1 MTLHFTLI
9 TLGSDADEL
18 VADTTSVDSGDALTA
33 ALTELYG
40 PGSYSVGG
48 ELLAGLV
55 PGQWP
60 LVNGCIVA
68 RGEARSRERQSPSL
82 VFTVNTGPDAGQ
94 VFPLLRGDYEIG
106 RADSQISIN
115 DPELSRKHAVLT
127 VSDHHISLR
136 DHGSVNGTWVDGS
149 RIDSKNVDAGSL
161 IRLGSSRCSIV
172 PASSWQR
179 TPVGEDVKEPLVVDS
194 PPPPE
199 KNRMVWV
206 TALLPLV
213 LGVVLAVTT
222 QMWFFL
228 AFSGLSAVTGLVPL
242 LSGRRKRRTFTAAV
256 NSARLLDQNRRLRA
270 APDPA
275 VLHLALQHGRLELAQ
290 SAHQLR
296 LGLADQPANLQVQPA
311 QQGWTPPM
319 LTDVPA
325 LIDINGPNRI
335 NVIGSP
341 DAASA
346 LVRSLVLQLSLLE
359 VGVISYGH
367 AADIPTGLRYLPG
380 STLVSDPIELL
391 KALSRSPAP
400 VVILWR
406 YSGQLSS
413 ALEASGKCIIWF
425 HSEDIDASHV
435 ISTTFN
441 GGSIC
446 NRQGITTPFTPDL
459 VGEGTFEAMARTIAS
474 VYPQDENTG
483 PRPIPESVRF
493 DSMSPVT
500 PAGVRLAWEAERGG
514 LRAPLG
520 SLGSPETVLEFDL
533 ASQGPHLLVAGTT
546 GAGKSEL
553 LRALVL
559 GIATHHSPS
568 TVNFLYI
575 DFKGGSGLGPLG
587 SLPHSVGMLTDLS
600 PENVAR
606 ALVSLKAEVKRRE
619 RLFAHYKV
627 SDIGDY
633 ALRRRL
639 NDPLLPRLVLV
650 VDEFRMLT
658 EEVPTAV
665 PDLMRIATLGRSLGV
680 HLIMATQRTQGA
692 ITPDIRANVT
702 ASIGLR
708 VQAAAD
714 SQDVLNSP
722 VAASIPVAL
731 PGRAFIKV
739 GNDAPVEFQA
749 ASTLGGADPTTALK
763 PVTDFANFLHARS
776 PTDGTDNAFTQLDA
790 TLAAISVA
798 AEGWQP
804 PWSPVQPSLPTS
816 VPVPC
821 TAATTKP
828 QSQGKTFP
836 IEAGILD
843 IPDEQ
848 RQCTLEWSPEPD
860 SHLALVGISGS
871 GVEDAMRSLVLGVM
885 RCRPESHVYI
895 LDGDSLVA
903 GVAELRQVGAYIR
916 GHEVKRA
923 TRALKKLS
931 AIISD
936 RLADPSTDAPLPAP
950 VVVVV
955 TGWGRWVSVLRS
967 SRWAWAEDCL
977 GDIVRDGEKAG
988 VAVLINGDRDLLAAR
1003 FFTLLPNRVFLP
1015 SGSSAEAQMMWPKR
1029 PEMDLLPGRAF
1040 VQGRISTLAG
1050 AVAQTSAVASTDF
1063 ARYVSRLP
1071 ADSPIRP
1078 PRVEPLPRAVTTES
1092 LDTTVQ
1098 NGLSALISIGLGG
1111 DELETVKMT
1120 VSPRGVTA
1128 VLGGPGTGKTNF
1140 LNLFRTNVPDHW
1152 TLLSPHGQQDPVR
1165 YWSTIDAQ
1173 AFNDLTPAQ
1182 GALALVDD
1190 ADRLPPEVHQKL
1202 VQLHQ
1207 AGVSVI
1213 FTAMPSPTL
1222 ISKIPLAMEARSS
1235 GTGLVLC
1242 ARQSS
1247 DADFFGIRLEFE
1259 GRLPPGRAHVIVSGE
1274 VEEVQLALAP

>member
-1 MTLHFTLI
+1 MTLHFTLVM
-9 TLGSDADEL
+9 LGSDANEL
-18 VADTTSVDSGDALTA
+18 VANTTSVNSGDALA
-33 ALTELYG
+33 ASLAELYG
-40 PGSYSVGG
+40 PGSYTVGG
-48 ELLAGLV
+48 KLLAGLV

-60 LVNGCIVA
+60 LVNGCIVV
-68 RGEARSRERQSPSL
+68 RGDSRPRNRQPPSL
-82 VFTVNTGPDAGQ
+82 VLAVNTGPDAGQ

-106 RADSQISIN
+106 RTGCPISIN

-149 RIDSKNVDAGSL
+149 RIDHVKVDADSL

-179 TPVGEDVKEPLVVDS
+179 APVGEDVNEPLIVDS

-242 LSGRRKRRTFTAAV
+242 LSGRRKRRAFTAAV
-256 NSARLLDQNRRLRA
+256 DSARLQDEKRRRRA

-275 VLHLALQHGRLELAQ
+275 ILHLAVQHGRLELSN
-290 SAHQLR
+290 SAAQLR
-296 LGLADQPANLQVQPA
+296 LGLADQPANLQVKPA
-311 QQGWTPPM
+311 QQGWAPPV
-319 LTDVPA
+319 LADVPA
-325 LIDINGPNRI
+325 LVDISRPNRI
-335 NVIGSP
+335 VIKGSQ

-346 LVRSLVLQLSLLE
+346 LVRSLVLQLSVYDVE
-359 VGVISYGH
+359 MISYGH
-367 AADIPTGLRYLPG
+367 AEDIPAGLRFLPA
-380 STLVSDPIELL
+380 STIVSDPADLL
-391 KALSRSPAP
+391 NALSRSLAP

-406 YSGQLSS
+406 HAAELSS
-413 ALEASGKCIIWF
+413 ALEASGKSIFWI
-425 HSEDIDASHV
+425 HGEDIDASHV
-435 ISTTFN
+435 ITTTFH

-446 NRQGITTPFTPDL
+446 NRQGHTTPFTPDL
-459 VGEGTFEAMARTIAS
+459 IGTRTFEAMARAIAS
-474 VYPQDENTG
+474 VYLHDDNSGSG
-483 PRPIPESVRF
+483 PVPDTVRF
-493 DSMSPVT
+493 DSITPVT
-500 PAGVRLAWEAERGG
+500 AAGIKVAWDSGKRG

-520 SLGSPETVLEFDL
+520 SAESVLEFDL

-559 GIATHHSPS
+559 GIATQHSPS

-575 DFKGGSGLGPLG
+575 DFKGGSGLGPLD

-600 PENVAR
+600 AENVAR

-619 RLFAHYKV
+619 HLFAHFKV

-633 ALRRRL
+633 ALHRRVT
-639 NDPLLPRLVLV
+639 DPLLPRLVIV

-665 PDLMRIATLGRSLGV
+665 KDLMRIATLGRSLGV
-680 HLIMATQRTQGA
+680 HLIMATQRPQGA
-692 ITPDIRANVT
+692 ITPDIRANIT
-702 ASIGLR
+702 ASIALR
-708 VQAAAD
+708 VQSAAD
-714 SQDVLNSP
+714 SQDVLNSA

-739 GNDAPVEFQA
+739 GNEAPIEFQA
-749 ASTLGGADPTTALK
+749 ASTLGSADPTTVLK
-763 PVTDFANFLHARS
+763 PVTDFAGFLHARS
-776 PTDGTDNAFTQLDA
+776 TAVGTDNTLTQLDA
-790 TLAAISVA
+790 ALAAISVA
-798 AEGWQP
+798 ADGWQA
-804 PWSPVQPSLPTS
+804 PWRPIQPALPS
-816 VPVPC
+816 AVPVPS
-821 TAATTKP
+821 TTVAIDPEK
-828 QSQGKTFP
+828 QTENMP
-836 IEAGILD
+836 IFAGILD

-848 RQCTLEWSPEPD
+848 RQCTLEWDPETD

-871 GVEDAMRSLVLGVM
+871 GNDDAMRGLVIGIV
-885 RCRPESHVYI
+885 RCRPKTHVYI
-895 LDGDSLVA
+895 LDGDSLMA
-903 GVAELRQVGAYIR
+903 GAAELRQVGAYIR

-923 TRALKKLS
+923 ARTLKKLS

-936 RLADPSTDAPLPAP
+936 RLADHSVNDALPAP
-950 VVVVV
+950 VAVVV

-988 VAVLINGDRDLLAAR
+988 VTVLINGDRDLLASR
-1003 FFTLLPNRVFLP
+1003 FFTLVTNRVFLP
-1015 SGSSAEAQMMWPKR
+1015 SGSSTEAQMMWPKR
-1029 PEMDLLPGRAF
+1029 PEMDLVPGRAF
-1040 VQGRISTLAG
+1040 VQGRISTPAG
-1050 AVAQTSAVASTDF
+1050 AVAQTCAVDSSDF
-1063 ARYVSRLP
+1063 TYRVSRLP
-1071 ADSPIRP
+1071 TDSSIRP
-1078 PRVEPLPRAVTTES
+1078 PRVEPLPRAVATDS
-1092 LDTTVQ
+1092 LDPTVQ
-1098 NGLSALISIGLGG
+1098 NGQSARIPIGLGG
-1111 DELETVKMT
+1111 DELETVRMT

-1128 VLGGPGTGKTNF
+1128 ILGGPGTGKTNF
-1140 LNLFRTNVPDHW
+1140 LNLLRTNMPDQW
-1152 TLLSPHGQQDPVR
+1152 TLLSPHDEQDPVR

-1173 AFNDLTPAQ
+1173 AIKDLSSTH
-1182 GALALVDD
+1182 GTLALVDD
-1190 ADRLPPEVHQKL
+1190 ADRMPPEVHQKL
-1202 VQLHQ
+1202 GQLHQ
-1207 AGVSVI
+1207 GGVSVV

-1235 GTGLVLC
+1235 GTGIVLC

-1247 DADFFGIRLEFE
+1247 DADFFGIRLELE
-1259 GRLPPGRAHVIVSGE
+1259 GRLPSGRAHVIVSGE
-1274 VEEVQLALAP
+1274 VEEAQLALAP